1 MKHILVL
8 LISYLLVSCTNDSN
22 TNDCFFGVVL
32 NETINLSNPQFI
44 DIQVPGGSTM
54 VNLGGR
60 RILII
65 RRTSIAF
72 KAYDL
77 ECPERDCNSF
87 MTFDGLK
94 IICACNQK
102 EYNSLN
108 GSPIDGN
115 GCFVLE
121 YNVQQIS
128 GSALQISR

>member
-1 MKHILVL
+1 MKKILILFIGL
-8 LISYLLVSCTNDSN
+8 LMFNCSDSTNIN
-22 TNDCFFGVVL
+22 NCFFGITL

-44 DIQVPGGSTM
+44 DIQVPGGSTI

-60 RILII
+60 RVLII
-65 RRTSIAF
+65 RRTSTAF
-72 KAYDL
+72 KAYDM

-94 IICACNQK
+94 MICPCTQK

-115 GCFVLE
+115 GCFALE

-128 GSALQISR
+128 STALQISR